1 MWKTVF
7 FRGLAGATGIVSS
20 WKRGLGCSDIIPSHQ
35 EPVESLSHPPTH
47 PPTRPPWGVLL
58 VGFRHHRMPF
68 TCCFRFGGEAV
79 AHNSL
84 KGECTGEGSSET

>member
-47 PPTRPPWGVLL
+47 PPAPRGVSCLWG
-58 VGFRHHRMPF
+58 
-68 TCCFRFGGEAV
+68 FGI
-79 AHNSL
+79 
-84 KGECTGEGSSET
+84 TGCPSPVVSGSEVKLSHIIP